1 VSQNMISGFAGS
13 LGIRVHHIGPACRGS
28 GLLSGLLS
36 GPLSGPLVAH
46 YLFPYDII

>member
-1 VSQNMISGFAGS
+1 MSQNMTSGFAGP
-13 LGIRVHHIGPACRGS
+13 LGIQVHHIGPACLGS

-46 YLFPYDII
+46 YLFPYNII